1 MVPLVELV
9 NRHSSK
15 ASALSYRHIL
25 LLVFF
30 FVVVFFISD
39 EVTSFCLQAIVLG
52 NFQSRRA

>member
-25 LLVFF
+25 LLFF
-30 FVVVFFISD
+30 SISD
-39 EVTSFCLQAIVLG
+39 EVTSSCLQAMVLG
-52 NFQSRRA
+52 YFQSRRAY